1 MIQWNTLNF
10 RRRLLVIMTVSGL
23 FELLVLTAAGFS
35 YIKHTQQNDLAQ
47 KAKEVSVFLSRSPEI
62 IQLIQTRQVGEL
74 QQEMRDLTRLIGAA
88 YIVVGD
94 KNSIRLIHP
103 YDDRLGKRM
112 VGGDNQKAL
121 LQGLSYISYAKG
133 SLGHAVRGKSAVL
146 DNSGNIIGI
155 VSVGYLL
162 DNLQNRIEP
171 YLAFLLIT
179 ALLVLTLNITLA
191 NYASRRFQKAIL
203 GFEPEEIARLY
214 VELDVTL
221 STIKEGVLS
230 IDAQGILRSI
240 NRSACDI
247 LKLNRDEVL
256 NKPFSAVMP
265 DSDLERLL
273 VQPKPDHNINLFLN
287 GQRIIANRSPIYID
301 GQVVGAVSSFRRR
314 DEIADLT
321 EKLSQTREYADL
333 LRSQTHEHRNKLN
346 TISGLL
352 QLNEIEKVQ
361 NLIGRET
368 EHYQQLIEFL
378 RQAIAD
384 PLIAGLL
391 LGKTERARELGI
403 RLHIEEGCHLEA
415 LPVEIN
421 SEDLVTILG
430 NLIDNAFDSVLEAKE
445 AKQCS
450 EPAVVVSI
458 SDYGTEVILEVEDN
472 GLGLPDKYRPEEL
485 FEKGISSKA
494 KTNRGVGL
502 YLVNTIT
509 KTYHGQ
515 FDIINGLQ
523 GGARVTIYLPKDQHL
538 YRNGMDSGEIK

>member
-1 MIQWNTLNF
+1 MQWNTLNF

-35 YIKHTQQNDLAQ
+35 YIKHTQQSDLAQ
-47 KAKEVSVFLSRSPEI
+47 KAKEVSVFLSRSPEV
-62 IQLIQTRQVGEL
+62 IQLIQTRQVGE
-74 QQEMRDLTRLIGAA
+74 QQKKMRDLTRLIGAA

-121 LQGLSYISYAKG
+121 QQGLSYISYAKG

-146 DNSGNIIGI
+146 DSNGNIIGI

-230 IDAQGILRSI
+230 IDAHGILRSI

-247 LKLNRDEVL
+247 LKLNRDEVI
-256 NKPFSAVMP
+256 NKPFSTVMP

-273 VQPKPDHNINLFLN
+273 VQPKPDHNINLYLN
-287 GQRIIANRSPIYID
+287 GQQIIANRSPIYID

-314 DEIADLT
+314 DEITDLT

-361 NLIGRET
+361 SLIGRET

-378 RQAIAD
+378 RQAIVD

-403 RLHIEEGCHLEA
+403 HLHIEEGCHLDI

-421 SEDLVTILG
+421 AEDLVTILG
-430 NLIDNAFDSVLEAKE
+430 NLIDNAFDSVLAAKE
-445 AKQCS
+445 SKQCS
-450 EPAVVVSI
+450 EPAVMVSI

-523 GGARVTIYLPKDQHL
+523 GGARVTIYLPKDQHF
-538 YRNGMDSGEIK
+538 YRNGINSGEIK

>member
-47 KAKEVSVFLSRSPEI
+47 KAKEVSVFLSHSPEVI
-62 IQLIQTRQVGEL
+62 RVIQTRDVGE
-74 QQEMRDLTRLIGAA
+74 QQQKMRDLTRLIGAA

-94 KNSIRLIHP
+94 QNSIRLIHP

-121 LQGLSYISYAKG
+121 QQGLSYISYAKG
-133 SLGHAVRGKSAVL
+133 SLGHAVRGKSAVF
-146 DNSGNIIGI
+146 DSNGNIIGI

-171 YLAFLLIT
+171 YLVFLLIT
-179 ALLVLTLNITLA
+179 ALLVLSLNILLA

-230 IDAQGILRSI
+230 IDSHGILRSI

-247 LKLNRDEVL
+247 LKLNREEVL
-256 NKPFSAVMP
+256 NKPFSAVIP

-301 GQVVGAVSSFRRR
+301 NNVVGAVSSFRRR

-352 QLNEIEKVQ
+352 QLNEIDKVQ
-361 NLIGRET
+361 HMIGRET

-430 NLIDNAFDSVLEAKE
+430 NLIDNAFDSVLVAKE
-445 AKQCS
+445 TKECS
-450 EPAVVVSI
+450 EPVVVVSI

-472 GLGLPDKYRPEEL
+472 GLGLPDEYQPEEL
-485 FEKGISSKA
+485 FEKGVSSKA

-538 YRNGMDSGEIK
+538 YRNGMNSGEIK

>member
-23 FELLVLTAAGFS
+23 FELLVLTTAGFS
-35 YIKHTQQNDLAQ
+35 YIKHTQQDDLAK
-47 KAKEVSVFLSRSPEI
+47 KAKEVSIYLSRSPEV
-62 IQLIQTRQVGEL
+62 IQLIQTRHVGI
-74 QQEMRDLTRLIGAA
+74 QQQKMRDLTKLIGAA
-88 YIVVGD
+88 YIVIGD
-94 KNSIRLIHP
+94 NNSIRLIHP

-112 VGGDNQKAL
+112 VGGDNEKAL
-121 LQGLSYISYAKG
+121 KQGLSYISYAKG

-162 DNLQNRIEP
+162 DNLENRIEP

-179 ALLVLTLNITLA
+179 ALLVLTLNILLA

-230 IDAQGILRSI
+230 IDSRGILRSI
-240 NRSACDI
+240 NRSACEI
-247 LKLNRDEVL
+247 LKLNRAEVL
-256 NKPFSAVMP
+256 NKPFSSVIP
-265 DSDLERLL
+265 DSDLESLL
-273 VQPKPDHNINLFLN
+273 VHPKPDHNINLFLN
-287 GQRIIANRSPIYID
+287 GQRIIANRSPIFIS
-301 GQVVGAVSSFRRR
+301 GKVVGAVSSFRRR
-314 DEIADLT
+314 DELTDLT

-352 QLNEIEKVQ
+352 QLNEIEQVQ
-361 NLIGRET
+361 TLIGRET

-378 RQAIAD
+378 RQTISD

-403 RLHIEEGCHLEA
+403 SLHIEEGCRLEA

-421 SEDLVTILG
+421 PEDLVTILG
-430 NLIDNAFDSVLEAKE
+430 NLIDNAFDSVLSAKE
-445 AKQCS
+445 SGQCDETS
-450 EPAVVVSI
+450 VVVSI

-472 GLGLPDKYRPEEL
+472 GLGLPENYQPEEL

-494 KTNRGVGL
+494 KKNRGVGL

-509 KTYHGQ
+509 KSYHGQ
-515 FDIINGLQ
+515 FDIVNSLK
-523 GGARVTIYLPKDQHL
+523 GGARVTVYLPKDQRL
-538 YRNGMDSGEIK
+538 YRKAFAETDLS